1 MYILSLKDNQR
12 EGAYA
17 PSIGENNILYLF
29 EEEADAERHCGLLA
43 ADDYPELIPIEVDG
57 KNAIEMCMMKGYSY
71 CIVKPE
77 DIIIP
82 PSESYD

>member
-1 MYILSLKDNQR
+1 MYILSLKNNKK

-29 EEEADAERHCGLLA
+29 EEEEDAERHCGLLA
-43 ADDYPELIPIEVDG
+43 AEDYPELIPIEVDS
-57 KNAIEMCMMKGYSY
+57 KNVIELCRIKGYSY
-71 CIVKPE
+71 CIVTPE

-82 PSESYD
+82 PSEFND